1 MLGPAT
7 AAKRGNP
14 DQLVRSEEQSSAEPA
29 PPSEGAGMTSDTARE
44 SSGLRR
50 ARGSGL
56 VIGASI
62 TAAFGGLLFGYD
74 TGVISAAILYIRPEF
89 GFGDSTQE
97 VVVSALLVGAVLG
110 VIIGGPVSDR
120 VGRRNTL
127 IAVTVL
133 FALAT
138 LGCALTPNVGALVLA
153 RGLLGVAIGVS
164 SLVVPGYIAEMAPP
178 HRRGTLVSLHQFMVT
193 VGILVSYLVGYGLS
207 STGAWRWMLGVAVL
221 PAAVM
226 FLGLLRL
233 PESPRW
239 LLTRGRQEEA
249 RRVLSRTRPPEH
261 VESEL
266 TEIRD
271 TIRAEGH
278 ITYRELLGPRY
289 RRWISVGV
297 VAAGSSQLVGVNA
310 IIYYAPTI
318 LTDAGFGDSGAILA
332 SVGIGT
338 LNVLFTVFALV
349 FIDRLGRRPL
359 ILGGTVVIIVAL
371 AFIGLLFTQPV
382 QGTVSVL
389 LIAALIVYQSAFA
402 CSLGIAIWL
411 VNSEIFPNSVR
422 GKAGSFGIVSHWAL
436 NFLVSV
442 SVLTLIGL
450 FGGPSGVF
458 WLYGALGLFGLIY
471 LYRWLPETKNRTL
484 EDIEA
489 ELTSRTERR

>member
-1 MLGPAT
+1 
-7 AAKRGNP
+7 
-14 DQLVRSEEQSSAEPA
+14 
-29 PPSEGAGMTSDTARE
+29 MTSGTARE
-44 SSGLRR
+44 SSDLRR
-50 ARGSGL
+50 TRGSGL

-62 TAAFGGLLFGYD
+62 IAAFGGLLFGYD

-97 VVVSALLVGAVLG
+97 VVVSSLLVGAVVG

-120 VGRRNTL
+120 AGRRNTL

-138 LGCALTPNVGALVLA
+138 LGCALTPNVGALILA

-239 LLTRGRQEEA
+239 LLTHGRQEEA
-249 RRVLSRTRPPEH
+249 RHVLSRTRPPEH

-271 TIRAEGH
+271 TVRAEGH

-338 LNVLFTVFALV
+338 LNVLFTIFALV

-359 ILGGTVVIIVAL
+359 ILGGTAVIIAAL

-382 QGTVSVL
+382 QGAVSVL

-458 WLYGALGLFGLIY
+458 WLYGVLGLFGLIY

-489 ELTSRTERR
+489 ELTGPAERQRPTRET

>member
-1 MLGPAT
+1 
-7 AAKRGNP
+7 
-14 DQLVRSEEQSSAEPA
+14 
-29 PPSEGAGMTSDTARE
+29 MTSGTARE
-44 SSGLRR
+44 SNGPRR
-50 ARGSGL
+50 ASGSGL

-62 TAAFGGLLFGYD
+62 IAAFGGLLFGYD

-97 VVVSALLVGAVLG
+97 VVTASILVGAVIG
-110 VIIGGPVSDR
+110 VLIGGPVSDR
-120 VGRRNTL
+120 AGRRNTL

-133 FALAT
+133 FILAT
-138 LGCALTPNVGALVLA
+138 LACALAPNVAFLVA
-153 RGLLGVAIGVS
+153 SRGFLGVAIGIS

-193 VGILVSYLVGYGLS
+193 VGILVSYVVGYGLS
-207 STGAWRWMLGVAVL
+207 HTGAWRWMLGVAVL
-221 PAAVM
+221 PAVAM

-239 LLTRGRQEEA
+239 LITHGRQDEA
-249 RRVLSRTRPPEH
+249 RAVLARTRPPEH

-271 TIRAEGH
+271 TVRAEGR

-289 RRWISVGV
+289 RRWVSVGV
-297 VAAGSSQLVGVNA
+297 AAAGGSQVVGVNA

-318 LTDAGFGDSGAILA
+318 LTDAGFGDAGAILA

-338 LNVLFTVFALV
+338 LNVLFTIFALV

-359 ILGGTVVIIVAL
+359 ILGGTVVIIAAL

-382 QGTVSVL
+382 QGTVAVL

-411 VNSEIFPNSVR
+411 VNSEIFPSSVR

-436 NFLVSV
+436 NFVVSV

-450 FGGPSGVF
+450 FGGPAGVF
-458 WLYGALGLFGLIY
+458 WLYGVLGLFVLIY

-484 EDIEA
+484 EDIETD
-489 ELTSRTERR
+489 LTSRTGRQRARREA